1 MSIKY
6 GGNPEKVMVTRHGQ
20 SCTNVMGAVHS
31 LFNKRKNPYHSY
43 GNGKVG
49 PPMSDLKTWKELGK
63 ISQDPPLNNGG
74 LCELIELYNNQYHKY
89 QPLYYIK

>member
-31 LFNKRKNPYHSY
+31 LFNKRKNPYNSY

-49 PPMSDLKTWKELGK
+49 PPISQLKTWKQLGK
-63 ISQDPPLNNGG
+63 ISQEPPLNNGG
-74 LCELIELYNNQYHKY
+74 LCELSELYEKKY
-89 QPLYYIK
+89 KTFV